1 MCEFTEMR
9 AVLTSLKL
17 SIGPSVCLF
26 HRIVLVVVSGWNG
39 ALPRF
44 HSGWRRSGL
53 ISGVAFLNAERI
65 VGTMMCTNSCP
76 TSCCH
81 LS

>member
-17 SIGPSVCLF
+17 SIDPSVCLF

-53 ISGVAFLNAERI
+53 TSGVAFLNAERI